1 MSRRSKPA
9 KRVPLADPVYNSVD
23 ISKFINRIMRR
34 GKKSLAEKIFYATL
48 AKIEERTGEKSLE
61 VFQKALTNATP
72 LLEVKARRIG
82 GSTYQV
88 PIEVKADRGFALSSS
103 WLIESAKKRSGK
115 SFIDKLTNELIDAS
129 NGQGLLAKNVKTPT
143 KWLKQTK
150 LLLITDI
157 NIVILKKYLLATRR
171 YFLLLKYIF

>member
-9 KRVPLADPVYNSVD
+9 KRIPAADPVYNSVD

-34 GKKSLAEKIFYATL
+34 GKKSLAEKIFYATMS
-48 AKIEERTGEKSLE
+48 KIEERTNEKAMDL
-61 VFQKALTNATP
+61 FQKALTNATP

-88 PIEVKADRGFALSSS
+88 PLEVKADRGFALAST
-103 WLIESAKKRSGK
+103 WIIDSAKKRSGK

-129 NGQGLLAKNVKTPT
+129 NGQGAAC
-143 KWLKQTK
+143 
-150 LLLITDI
+150 
-157 NIVILKKYLLATRR
+157 KKREDTHKMAEANKAFSHYR
-171 YFLLLKYIF
+171 Y

>member
-9 KRVPLADPVYNSVD
+9 RRIPAADPVYNSVD

-48 AKIEERTGEKSLE
+48 LKLEEKTGEKPLE
-61 VFQKALTNATP
+61 IFQKAMTNATP

-88 PIEVKADRGFALSSS
+88 PIEVKADRGFALASS
-103 WLIESAKKRSGK
+103 WIIEAAKKRSGK
-115 SFIDKLTNELIDAS
+115 SFVDKLTNELVDAS
-129 NGQGLLAKNVKTPT
+129 NSTGAAC
-143 KWLKQTK
+143 
-150 LLLITDI
+150 
-157 NIVILKKYLLATRR
+157 KKREDTHKMAEANKAFAHYR
-171 YFLLLKYIF
+171 Y